1 MALSALAQLQSKGR
15 EVEQLKR
22 RVEEF
27 EHGAEDSEDDNSAKV
42 HSHKRQTVSDLNRQA
57 QEMERVNEFEFEIK
71 RGGKQFCIMRTL
83 WAPSSRVP
91 PYIGRLLTTTVP
103 DNFDLKQRDQ
113 IENGELYAHA
123 LYLRNMLGPHVVDCI
138 TAETLKHVKTLV
150 RNLHSLPST
159 LWPDAP
165 LI

>member
-22 RVEEF
+22 QVEEF
-27 EHGAEDSEDDNSAKV
+27 EDGAEDGEDNSSAKG

-57 QEMERVNEFEFEIK
+57 QEMERINEFEFEIK

-103 DNFDLKQRDQ
+103 NNFDLKQRDQ

-123 LYLRNMLGPHVVDCI
+123 LYLKNMLGPHIVDCI
-138 TAETLKHVKTLV
+138 TAETLKHVKILV
-150 RNLHSLPST
+150 RDLYSQPSN
-159 LWPDAP
+159 LWPDIP
-165 LI
+165 FI